1 MTIFSKV
8 LCQPSMAD
16 PHLRPGRPLRDRR
29 AGAQS
34 HVRGYRSSCDP
45 HLASSS
51 AAASCAS
58 LPTWSSM
65 RAISAAVAVLALQ
78 GIRPRETSSP
88 RRPRSLPEQARACS
102 RIARGTGVP
111 PSLRHAG
118 LPRARTQAP
127 STRSLRTSAQ
137 PFPGMRP
144 SLRLSAPGLSEG
156 ARPRWDAAPRAHGR
170 VNGRPRVGGPGDPLG
185 LGPRPVAGDL
195 GRLGGRESREAV
207 PATQH
212 RPVRRGAAGPGGAG
226 TGASRARRSACA
238 RPATCRVGTGSHPRA
253 GAPPRGRR
261 PGRPS
266 PGPARAAPRP
276 ARRRPGRAGLPGQ
289 GEPRTAPRVAPVV
302 LPGAR
307 IGRAGRPRGG
317 HEPRRR
323 AYRRGSRVAADPEAC
338 TMDVHGDP
346 PVGRG
351 ASAPSCRDGTIPAHG
366 RSPWDPDPETS
377 STPSVRVIS
386 SSIAPTS
393 PIIIDIPPVR
403 LARGGWHR

>member
-1 MTIFSKV
+1 MTVFSKV

-34 HVRGYRSSCDP
+34 HVRGYRSSCGP
-45 HLASSS
+45 HLASSG

-65 RAISAAVAVLALQ
+65 RAISAAVAVLASR
-78 GIRPRETSSP
+78 GTGPRETSSL

-102 RIARGTGVP
+102 RIARGTDVP
-111 PSLRHAG
+111 PLLRHAG

-127 STRSLRTSAQ
+127 SMRSLRTSAQ

-144 SLRLSAPGLSEG
+144 GLRLSAPGPPEG

-212 RPVRRGAAGPGGAG
+212 RPVRRGAAGPGDAG

-266 PGPARAAPRP
+266 PGPARAAPP
-276 ARRRPGRAGLPGQ
+276 ARSGTPWPGRPPRPGRIAHG
-289 GEPRTAPRVAPVV
+289 PRVAPVV
-302 LPGAR
+302 PPG
-307 IGRAGRPRGG
+307 
-317 HEPRRR
+317 
-323 AYRRGSRVAADPEAC
+323 
-338 TMDVHGDP
+338 
-346 PVGRG
+346 G
-351 ASAPSCRDGTIPAHG
+351 A
-366 RSPWDPDPETS
+366 
-377 STPSVRVIS
+377 
-386 SSIAPTS
+386 
-393 PIIIDIPPVR
+393 
-403 LARGGWHR
+403 